1 MRAQIMICI
10 KHLAYYASLG
20 EAEEKQRQPAT
31 KQSNFMAHF
40 QIDFTK
46 QLYNFLVSNES
57 LNAQF

>member
-1 MRAQIMICI
+1 MICI

-20 EAEEKQRQPAT
+20 EAEEKQRQPAA
-31 KQSNFMAHF
+31 KEPVFIAHF

-46 QLYNFLVSNES
+46 QLYIFLVSNES